1 MTLDIG
7 RGIAAM
13 RRMSTAQLKARYQE
27 TIGEPARSGH
37 REHLIRR
44 IAWRLQALEEGA
56 LPERAQRRAEELAR
70 GAQLRL
76 HAPRKLRRRK
86 QVLRKPRPK
95 RRDPRLPM
103 TGTILVRQY
112 LGRTRQ
118 VLVLDTG
125 FEYEGRT
132 FSTLTAVTRHITG
145 QRWNGFHFFGLARS
159 RGG

>member
-1 MTLDIG
+1 MQLDIV
-7 RGIAAM
+7 REIAAM
-13 RRMSTAQLKARYQE
+13 RRMSSAQLKARYQA

-44 IAWRLQALEEGA
+44 IAWRLQALEEGD
-56 LPERAQRRAEELAR
+56 LSERAQRRAEELAR

-86 QVLRKPRPK
+86 QAVRKPPRK
-95 RRDPRLPM
+95 QRDPRLPM
-103 TGTILVRQY
+103 SGTTLVRQY

-118 VLVLDTG
+118 VLVLDTS
-125 FEYEGRT
+125 FEYEGQT

-145 QRWNGFHFFGLARS
+145 QRWNGFHFFGLVRS
-159 RGG
+159 RGD